1 MKDRIRL
8 EIAKF
13 MEHNDVLTKLENDDW
28 YCVENGLVELL
39 TDYENTIS
47 SLLHTYIE
55 REYHKCDLLNEIA
68 YMNEEREDDDKIT
81 LDELDIE
88 YILDDYEDMLGNSED
103 WHFCLIEAIRRN
115 RDV

>member
-28 YCVENGLVELL
+28 YCVENALVELL
-39 TDYENTIS
+39 TDYESTLS
-47 SLLHTYIE
+47 SLIHTHLE

-68 YMNEEREDDDKIT
+68 YMNEEREDGDKIT
-81 LDELDIE
+81 LDDKDINH
-88 YILDDYEDMLGNSED
+88 ILNDYEDFLGDSED
-103 WHFCLIEAIRRN
+103 WHLCLGEAIRRN
-115 RDV
+115 IDV